1 MYLLSSFEFD
11 ISGDKTWKQFNLK
24 FNESQI
30 DQGQE
35 SHTFYTDRTG
45 IPDIR
50 QKIFEYVKELSP
62 DTLLFLNDYG
72 ILEDKWG
79 RFELFQEQVRG
90 FLDSGTPIDA
100 IGLQSHFKVGLISYA
115 FMRKCVVRGSPHM
128 ISNFWVGRQV
138 YENRISLV

>member
-1 MYLLSSFEFD
+1 MPNLQSCSFKNGN
-11 ISGDKTWKQFNLK
+11 SLK
-24 FNESQI
+24 FNESQV

-79 RFELFQEQVRG
+79 RFELFQEQIRG

-100 IGLQSHFKVGLISYA
+100 IGLQSHFKVGFIA
-115 FMRKCVVRGSPHM
+115 CVFMRKCVVM
-128 ISNFWVGRQV
+128 NFLHILFKG
-138 YENRISLV
+138 